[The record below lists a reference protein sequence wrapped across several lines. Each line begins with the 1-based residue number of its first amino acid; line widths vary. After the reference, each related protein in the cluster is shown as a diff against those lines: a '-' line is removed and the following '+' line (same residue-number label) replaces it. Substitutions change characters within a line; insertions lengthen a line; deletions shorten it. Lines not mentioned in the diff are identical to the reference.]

1 MYRLSL
7 LILWTHSYIGLSG
20 FPDNVGEYTSSPTM
34 EFEESLWSLRIY
46 PGGYNQESKEHL
58 SCFVACRSEQKTR
71 ASFQITILN
80 QKGIL
85 WNYEIDL
92 IYFPMMVCFVLFF
105 VSNVLNRM
113 EKPLL
118 FIWKCQRFFIIPT

>member
-1 MYRLSL
+1 MYRFSL
-7 LILWTHSYIGLSG
+7 LTLWTHSYIGLSG

-58 SCFVACRSEQKTR
+58 SCFVACRSQQKTR

-80 QKGIL
+80 QKGIIVKL
-85 WNYEIDL
+85 WNRSDL
-92 IYFPMMVCFVLFF
+92 FSNDGMLCFIFLF
-105 VSNVLNRM
+105 LM
-113 EKPLL
+113 Y
-118 FIWKCQRFFIIPT
+118 